1 MIHSHIVI
9 TGGGINAL
17 GVLRSLSKYQLTLLC
32 DDKNKPAWKSKY
44 GDKIL
49 TSNTKDLAFIND
61 LVAYGK
67 KIKHQKTKPILLM
80 TEEKTVLNVS
90 LMREQL
96 EPYFILNLVEHSLLV
111 TLQSKEGFQQI
122 AESIQSP
129 VPRAVVLKSHYEI
142 EQIEKL
148 QFPCV
153 FKPLEQNEKYG
164 QQFKKA
170 YKVNSIDEVKEL
182 YNVICNVEP
191 RMIVQEWLEGPDS
204 QIYFCLAYCN
214 SRHEIVSCFTGRK
227 IRSWPIQVGGTAS
240 CTSAPEVETELLQ
253 LTQDFVR
260 KCSYVGLIGM
270 EFKFDIE
277 RKRFFMIEPTVGRT
291 DMQHEIAFLSGQNY
305 LEKMVLFINNQQI
318 PKSGEKLKPVVWFEE
333 TADANAIANGAPT
346 TLYNDRRKI
355 SATFR
360 WYDPMPY
367 IYQLLVK
374 IKRKIHA

>member
-1 MIHSHIVI
+1 MNHLHIVV

-17 GVLRSLSKYQLTLLC
+17 GVLRALSKYKLTLLC
-32 DDKNKPAWKSKY
+32 DDKSKPAWKSRY
-44 GDKIL
+44 GYKVL
-49 TSNTKDLAFIND
+49 TSNTKEVDFIND
-61 LVAYGK
+61 LIAYGK
-67 KIKHQKTKPILLM
+67 KTTQQSNRPILLI

-90 LMREQL
+90 LLREQL

-111 TLQSKEGFQQI
+111 RLQSKEGFQQI

-129 VPRAVVLKSHYEI
+129 VPRAVVLKSDSEI
-142 EQIEKL
+142 EQLDKL

-170 YKVNSIDEVKEL
+170 YKVNSKDEVKRL

-191 RMIVQEWLEGPDS
+191 HMIVQEWLEGPDS

-214 SRHEIVSCFTGRK
+214 LQHEIVSCFTGRK

-240 CTSAPEVETELLQ
+240 CTSAPEVEAELLQ
-253 LTQDFVR
+253 FTQDFVR

-277 RKRFFMIEPTVGRT
+277 RKKFFMIEPTVGRT

-305 LEKMVLFINNQQI
+305 LEKMVLFINNQKI
-318 PKSGEKLKPVVWFEE
+318 PKSVKKLEPVIWFEE

-346 TLYNDRRKI
+346 TLYNNRRKI

-367 IYQLLVK
+367 IYQQLVK
-374 IKRKIHA
+374 IKRKIYA